1 MNFKQALKE
10 KWYSQNFNA
19 SPIHLFSAANCG
31 FLMEKKLGVDYKFF
45 LYVFKKDYG
54 AMCYYQDDLIR
65 LGHYFEGMHR
75 KDKDFFRKIR
85 KIYDK
90 DFKVAQIFLSKND
103 KIDLAKKSDSEL
115 FDIAKISAY
124 NIGRAVGVA
133 HSIEPFVLNVEI
145 KIKDELSK
153 KIKDNK
159 ELNTAFST
167 LLSPV
172 DKSFLK
178 EYEDSLWK
186 IKKENNRSKRSN
198 LIENHIGKFFW
209 IKNTYAGRRPL
220 TKSDI
225 QKDMSA
231 LKSNDD
237 IDFRSIKKQKLDI
250 IKGLRLDKDTVNK
263 IDAIEFII
271 KWQDDRKANILIF
284 IDYLDRV
291 LAEIAR
297 RYKVELQH
305 LRYATEDELDD
316 EHLNSRAFKNELYHR
331 WVSGCY
337 IYSKEKIEIISGKEA
352 DAFAKI
358 FYKQKEH
365 DVKQIN
371 GLTASS
377 GTAVGPVR
385 VCSNLKSISEF
396 KEGEI
401 LVASMTRPEYLPA
414 MKKARAIV
422 TDEGGITCHAAIVA
436 REMGIPCVIGTKI
449 ASKALHDGDTVEVK
463 ANHGLIIIM
472 RRVK

>member
-31 FLMEKKLGVDYKFF
+31 FLMDKRLGVDYKFF

-54 AMCYYQDDLIR
+54 AMCYYQDDLTK
-65 LGHYFEGMHR
+65 LGDYFEEMHR

-90 DFKVAQIFLSKND
+90 DFKVAQIFLSKTS
-103 KIDLAKKSDSEL
+103 KIDLDKKSDSEL
-115 FDIAKISAY
+115 FDLAKISAY
-124 NIGRAVGVA
+124 NIGAAVGVA
-133 HSIEPFVLNVEI
+133 HLIEPFVLNVEV
-145 KIKDELSK
+145 KIKEALSK
-153 KIKDNK
+153 KIKDSK
-159 ELNTAFST
+159 EINTTFSI

-172 DKSFLK
+172 DKSFIK
-178 EYEDSLWK
+178 EYENGLWK
-186 IKKENNRSKRSN
+186 IKKEKDKTKRLK
-198 LIENHIGKFFW
+198 LIEKQISRFYW
-209 IKNTYAGRRPL
+209 IKNTYAGRRLL
-220 TKSDI
+220 TKADVL
-225 QKDMSA
+225 KDMSA
-231 LKSNDD
+231 LNKNENIDIKSL
-237 IDFRSIKKQKLDI
+237 RKQKSDI
-250 IKGLRLDKDTVNK
+250 IKSVELDKDTVNK
-263 IDAIEFII
+263 IDAIEFIT
-271 KWQDDRKANILIF
+271 KWQDDRKANILIC

-297 RYKVELQH
+297 RYKLELQH

-316 EHLNSRAFKNELYHR
+316 EHLSSRAFKNELYHR
-331 WVSGCY
+331 WVSSCY
-337 IYSKEKIEIISGKEA
+337 IYSKDKIEIISGKEA

-358 FYKQKEH
+358 FYDQKEH

-371 GLTASS
+371 GITASS

-385 VCSNLKSISEF
+385 VCTNLKSISEF

-401 LVASMTRPEYLPA
+401 LVASMTRPEYIPA
-414 MKKARAIV
+414 MKKARAII

-436 REMGIPCVIGTKI
+436 RELGIPCVIGTKI
-449 ASKALHDGDTVEVK
+449 ASKALHDGDLVEVK

-472 RRVK
+472 KRK